1 MRSVTV
7 YMSDGDTITTSING
21 TNEEIV
27 RHYLGNRFEAG
38 CDTKHHVA
46 MCIHFEDTGVR
57 VCYGLRIKCIE
68 HVGVSGCIEGVRKET
83 VKVDDTTSFE
93 EIMLTASGGAEYA
106 LSDVWVYD
114 LNGEWIEGIG
124 YKHATC
130 E

>member
-68 HVGVSGCIEGVRKET
+68 HVGVSGCI
-83 VKVDDTTSFE
+83 
-93 EIMLTASGGAEYA
+93 GGIHRVHDIATQ
-106 LSDVWVYD
+106 VQ
-114 LNGEWIEGIG
+114 NGRSKIRSHKAME
-124 YKHATC
+124 ATG
-130 E
+130 